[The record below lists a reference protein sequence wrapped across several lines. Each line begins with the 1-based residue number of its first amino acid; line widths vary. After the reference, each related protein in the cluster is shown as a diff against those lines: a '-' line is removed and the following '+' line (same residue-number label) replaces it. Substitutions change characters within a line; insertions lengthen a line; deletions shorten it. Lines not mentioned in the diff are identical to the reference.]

1 MAKTSIFYPLLAQF
15 SSLAPIAAGFYVN
28 HFCVNEHTDME
39 TSMRRVAGAVGVS
52 GLCMAALYRFYT
64 IRLLETASIAKDGQ
78 SIKRKP
84 PKPKMTFAESIRF
97 LLNSEYLACISVLV
111 LSYGVAIQFS
121 DIMWKSMVSRLYPE
135 PLEYQRYF
143 ATFSSNVGF
152 ATFFVILLGS
162 TLVERIGWRAGALAT
177 PTLMGFLACPFFAMI
192 VYSGQTI
199 PNEKLGLIVFFGAL
213 QGMLSKAIKNAL
225 FDPTV
230 QMTYIPLDQA
240 SSRHHLSCIHLF
252 IPLKFMSRLISLFQ
266 ESKIKGKAAID
277 VIGSRLGKSGCAL
290 LQQALVVGFGS
301 IQEAAPVVMVVFYA
315 VRRED
320 IFFNAHLSVFL
331 STSRNLCAAC
341 GTDNFGVASGLL
353 SAFTVI

>member
-15 SSLAPIAAGFYVN
+15 SSLAPIVAGFYVN
-28 HFCVNEHTDME
+28 SFCVNEDTDME

-52 GLCMAALYRFYT
+52 GLGMAALYRFYT
-64 IRLLETASIAKDGQ
+64 TRLLETVCSAKECQ
-78 SIKRKP
+78 SLKNKP
-84 PKPKMTFAESIRF
+84 PKAKMTFGESIRF
-97 LLNSEYLACISVLV
+97 LLKSEYLACISVLV

-162 TLVERIGWRAGALAT
+162 TLVERIGWRAGAVAT
-177 PTLMGFLACPFFAMI
+177 PTLMGLLACPFFAMI
-192 VYSGQTI
+192 VYSGQII
-199 PNEKLGLIVFFGAL
+199 PSESLGLIVFFGAL
-213 QGMLSKAIKNAL
+213 QAMLSKATKNAL

-240 SSRHHLSCIHLF
+240 SYEHYSFCRNPSSSLKSSSRVN
-252 IPLKFMSRLISLFQ
+252 SRIQ
-266 ESKIKGKAAID
+266 ESKVKGKAAID

-290 LQQALVVGFGS
+290 LHQALVIGFGS
-301 IQEAAPVVMVVFYA
+301 IQRAAPVVMVVFYA
-315 VRRED
+315 VRCED
-320 IFFNAHLSVFL
+320 INVP
-331 STSRNLCAAC
+331 
-341 GTDNFGVASGLL
+341 
-353 SAFTVI
+353 